1 METKK
6 PFLGK
11 GWSFPPTFNPL
22 SGAVKMLSAEE
33 DIESSLEI
41 LLTTKQGERIMHPNF
56 GCNLEE
62 LLFNPLD
69 RTLITY
75 ISDLIKTAILYY
87 EPRIDVHSISIQAD
101 SSLEGKILITLDYL
115 VRATN
120 SRKNKVFPYYKNE
133 GMEI

>member
-1 METKK
+1 MESKK

-11 GWSFPPTFNPL
+11 GWSFPPAFSKQFRN
-22 SGAVKMLSAEE
+22 VQMLEGE
-33 DIESSLEI
+33 VDIESSLE
-41 LLTTKQGERIMHPNF
+41 LLLSTKQGERIMHPNF

-75 ISDLIKTAILYY
+75 ITDLIKTAILYY
-87 EPRIDVHSISIQAD
+87 EPRIDVLKIQIFED
-101 SSLEGKILITLDYL
+101 QLIDGRVNIHIAYL

-120 SRKNKVFPYYKNE
+120 ARKNKVFPFYKDE
-133 GMEI
+133 GIEI

>member
-1 METKK
+1 MENKK
-6 PFLGK
+6 PFLGS
-11 GWSFPPTFNPL
+11 GWSFPPTF
-22 SGAVKMLSAEE
+22 SKETSATRMLEGE
-33 DIESSLEI
+33 LDIESSLEI
-41 LLTTKQGERIMHPNF
+41 LLTTKQGERIMHPKF

-87 EPRIDVHSISIQAD
+87 EPRIEVLKIQLYEDDIIQGRVNIDIS
-101 SSLEGKILITLDYL
+101 YL

-120 SRKNKVFPYYKNE
+120 SRKNKVFPFYKNE
-133 GMEI
+133 GIEI

>member
-1 METKK
+1 MENKK

-11 GWSFPPTFNPL
+11 GWSFPPTFNQK
-22 SGAVKMLSAEE
+22 SGSIKMLSGEE

-41 LLTTKQGERIMHPNF
+41 LLSTKQGERIMHPNF

-87 EPRIDVHSISIQAD
+87 EPRIDVQKIEIYED
-101 SSLEGKILITLDYL
+101 DIINGKIIIEVEYII
-115 VRATN
+115 RATN
-120 SRKNKVFPYYKNE
+120 SRKNKVFPYYKDE
-133 GMEI
+133 GIEI

>member
-1 METKK
+1 MENNK
-6 PFLGK
+6 PFLGL
-11 GWSFPPTFNPL
+11 GWTFPPTFDNRTGL
-22 SGAVKMLSAEE
+22 LKMLSSEE
-33 DIESSLEI
+33 DIDSSLEI
-41 LLTTKQGERIMHPNF
+41 LLSTKQGERIMHPNF

-87 EPRIDVHSISIQAD
+87 EPRIDVQKIDIYED
-101 SSLEGKILITLDYL
+101 DIINGKIIIDVEYL

-120 SRKNKVFPYYKNE
+120 SRKNKVFPFYKDE
-133 GMEI
+133 GIEI

>member
-1 METKK
+1 MESKK

-11 GWSFPPTFNPL
+11 GWSFPPTF
-22 SGAVKMLSAEE
+22 SKESTSTRMLEGEE
-33 DIESSLEI
+33 DIESCLEI
-41 LLTTKQGERIMHPNF
+41 LLTTKQGERIMHPKF

-87 EPRIDVHSISIQAD
+87 EPRIEVLKIQIFEDDSIQGRVNID
-101 SSLEGKILITLDYL
+101 LSYL

-120 SRKNKVFPYYKNE
+120 SRKNKVFPFYKDE
-133 GMEI
+133 GIEI

>member
-1 METKK
+1 MENNKS
-6 PFLGK
+6 FLGL
-11 GWSFPPTFNPL
+11 GWTFPPTFDNRTGL
-22 SGAVKMLSAEE
+22 LKMLSSEE
-33 DIESSLEI
+33 DIDSSLEI
-41 LLTTKQGERIMHPNF
+41 LLSTKQGERIMHPNF

-87 EPRIDVHSISIQAD
+87 EPRIDVQKIDIYED
-101 SSLEGKILITLDYL
+101 DIINGKIIIDVEYL

-120 SRKNKVFPYYKNE
+120 SRKNKVFPFYKDE
-133 GMEI
+133 GIEI

>member
-1 METKK
+1 MSDQK
-6 PFLGK
+6 PFLGR
-11 GWSFPPTFNPL
+11 GWTFPPTFQKQ
-22 SGAVKMLSAEE
+22 SGKVNMLEAES

-41 LLTTKQGERIMHPNF
+41 LLSTSQGERLMHPNF
-56 GCNLEE
+56 GCNLQE

-87 EPRIDVHSISIQAD
+87 EPRIAVQKIDIYEDQIIN
-101 SSLEGKILITLDYL
+101 GKVIINIAYL

-120 SRKNKVFPYYKNE
+120 SRRNMVFPFYKNE
-133 GMEI
+133 GIEI

>member
-1 METKK
+1 MDDNK
-6 PFLGK
+6 PFLGR
-11 GWSFPPTFNPL
+11 GWSFPPTFNNR
-22 SGAVKMLSAEE
+22 SGSLKMFSGEE

-41 LLTTKQGERIMHPNF
+41 LLSTKQGERIMHPNF

-75 ISDLIKTAILYY
+75 VSDLIKTAILYY
-87 EPRIDVHSISIQAD
+87 EPRIDVQKIDIYED
-101 SSLEGKILITLDYL
+101 DIINGKIIIDVEYL

-120 SRKNKVFPYYKNE
+120 SRKNKVFPYYKDE
-133 GMEI
+133 GIEI